1 MKKVMGKI
9 VKKKVF
15 VITGVLLII
24 IACCAYYIY
33 DSLNYED
40 NLLVEHE
47 EKNDNDISE
56 ISETGNIVNILFL
69 GIDKDDERES
79 WLGIYRTDTIALAR
93 INLESKQI
101 KILNIPRDTYAYI
114 PVDNKMDKINHAYAY
129 GSIKGNG
136 VQASI
141 DAVNYFL
148 GNKKV
153 VDYYFLMDM
162 EPIPGI
168 VDDIGGVKIDV
179 EIDMKDHGANLSKG
193 LQVLNG
199 KQAYD
204 YIHWR
209 YSPGGDI
216 DRIKRQQKFIR
227 VLYKQQRDSGKI
239 METLQVILK
248 HKDNIQTDLTMKQ
261 LIGLA
266 KFLSDIPDGSDSYYT
281 ILGEGEI
288 IDGIDYWMPDSSYKE
303 KVLKEFFQ

>member
-1 MKKVMGKI
+1 M
-9 VKKKVF
+9 KKKVF
-15 VITGVLLII
+15 VITSSLLII
-24 IACCAYYIY
+24 LIACCAYYIY
-33 DSLNYED
+33 DSLNYQD

-47 EKNDNDISE
+47 EKNDNDNDISE

-93 INLESKQI
+93 INLESRQI
-101 KILNIPRDTYAYI
+101 NILNIPRDTYAYI
-114 PVDNKMDKINHAYAY
+114 PVENKMDKINHAYAF

-148 GNKKV
+148 GNEKV

-168 VDDIGGVKIDV
+168 VDEIGGVKIDV
-179 EIDMKDHGANLSKG
+179 EIDMMDHGANLSKG

-239 METLQVILK
+239 METLQIILK

-266 KFLSDIPDGSDSYYT
+266 RFLSDIPDGSDSYYT
-281 ILGEGEI
+281 ILGEGQM
-288 IDGIDYWMPDSSYKE
+288 IDGIDYWMPDNKE
-303 KVLKEFFQ
+303 EVLKEFFS